1 MGVIHENLLGKKFES
16 KEKLKHEITVIWK
29 TFTPELCNEMMMK
42 IPQGLQL
49 IIQKEGEQVHKSD
62 F

>member
-1 MGVIHENLLGKKFES
+1 MFGGVIHENLVGKKFQW
-16 KEKLKHEITVIWK
+16 KETLKHKITVILK

-49 IIQKEGEQVHKSD
+49 IIQKRWIGA
-62 F
+62 